1 MKKVFSLTKTRWL
14 FIAFFFALAIPASI
28 LTYKSYEQLRWQTLI
43 QYQQDIRSLVN
54 QIDKSI
60 LDAMSKEEARPDT
73 DYTFFV
79 LAGTPEA
86 RFVQRSDLSKYPVE
100 SNFAGIIGYFQ
111 VDEDGQYS
119 TPILP
124 SAHVQSEVQPQLYG
138 ISAQEN
144 KQRNQLEQQ
153 VMKILSESRWSDQR
167 AVSEREGSIKKDR
180 DLSMD
185 ESLTVQAQDA
195 EKEQAFSI
203 SDSNLAKKSKSKLSP
218 LKKESKS
225 LRKNRL
231 EKNYS
236 PQQSLV
242 NEEKQA
248 KRLEQDQIQINLFES
263 EIEPFR
269 LNLLDDG
276 HLVIYRYVW
285 RDNKRLIQGAVLSA
299 RLFAE
304 EAIYDLFKASTL
316 VNAMQIELF
325 FDDQP
330 LLNERYKESSYRM
343 DYGLSSGTDYLLK
356 IDLSEPFNQL
366 SLGFKLVNLPTN
378 AGQSFILMTAA
389 CLLFVLILGTYF
401 LYRVAIRQSN
411 LVQQQQDFVSSVSHE
426 LKTPLTSIRMYGEI
440 LKQGWVSDEKRKEYY
455 DYIYSESER
464 LSRLIANVLQISKV
478 NHNALELT
486 LIPHQLSEL
495 ASLIKS
501 KVDSQ
506 ILQSGFHL
514 NIKIEDDLEQ
524 QCLLVD
530 SDAFVQ
536 ILINLVDNAIKYA
549 AKADKKQINI
559 RFKTVRNNKIEIS
572 VRDFGPGISKNHMK
586 HIFELFYRSGNEL
599 TRETAGTGI
608 GLALVK
614 ELCLAMGGNI
624 SAVNHQKGV
633 EFIISFPQ
641 DN

>member
-14 FIAFFFALAIPASI
+14 FAGFFLALAIPASV
-28 LTYKSYEQLRWQTLI
+28 LTYKSYEQLGWQTLV
-43 QYQQDIRSLVN
+43 QYQQDVRSLVS
-54 QIDKSI
+54 QIDKFIS
-60 LDAMSKEEARPDT
+60 DALSKEEARPDT

-100 SNFAGIIGYFQ
+100 SSFSGIIGYFQ
-111 VDEDGQYS
+111 IDETGQFS
-119 TPILP
+119 TPVLP

-144 KQRNQLEQQ
+144 KQRSNLEQQ
-153 VMKILSESRWSDQR
+153 VMKILSGSQWNDQGEVAERKYSTKINQELSIDENIIVKEKDAKKQQEFSDTE
-167 AVSEREGSIKKDR
+167 V
-180 DLSMD
+180 
-185 ESLTVQAQDA
+185 
-195 EKEQAFSI
+195 
-203 SDSNLAKKSKSKLSP
+203 AKKSKGKLTAS
-218 LKKESKS
+218 KKELKS
-225 LRKNRL
+225 SRKSRL

-242 NEEKQA
+242 DEEQQA
-248 KRLEQDQIQINLFES
+248 KRLERDKIQISLFES

-299 RLFAE
+299 KLFAE
-304 EAIYDLFKASTL
+304 ESIYKLFKASTL
-316 VNAMQIELF
+316 VNVMQLDLF
-325 FDDQP
+325 FDDRP
-330 LLNERYKESSYRM
+330 LLNERVREAPYRM
-343 DYGLSSGTDYLLK
+343 DYRFSSESEYLLK
-356 IDLSEPFNQL
+356 IGLSEPLNQL
-366 SLGFKLVNLPTN
+366 SLGFRLVKIPAN

-389 CLLFVLILGTYF
+389 CLLIVLIIGTYF

-486 LIPHQLSEL
+486 LVAHQISEL

-506 ILQSGFHL
+506 ISQSGFDL
-514 NIKIEDDLEQ
+514 NIEVCDELEQ
-524 QCLLVD
+524 QCLSVD
-530 SDAFVQ
+530 PDAFVQ
-536 ILINLVDNAIKYA
+536 IVINLVDNAIKYA
-549 AKADKKQINI
+549 AKAEKKQIDI
-559 RFKTVRNNKIEIS
+559 QFKVARNNKIEIS

-586 HIFELFYRSGNEL
+586 NIFELFYRSGSEL

-614 ELCLAMGGNI
+614 ELCLAMGGKI
-624 SAVNHQKGV
+624 SALNHQKGV
-633 EFIISFPQ
+633 EFIISFPRE
-641 DN
+641 N

>member
-1 MKKVFSLTKTRWL
+1 MKKVFSLSKTRWL

-60 LDAMSKEEARPDT
+60 LDATSKEEARPDT

-100 SNFAGIIGYFQ
+100 SSFAGIIGYFQ
-111 VDEDGQYS
+111 VDEIGQYS
-119 TPILP
+119 SPILP

-138 ISAQEN
+138 ISPQEN

-167 AVSEREGSIKKDR
+167 AILERKDLTKRNR
-180 DLSMD
+180 DLSIN
-185 ESLTVQAQDA
+185 ESLTVQSQDE
-195 EKEQAFSI
+195 EKEQAFSDF
-203 SDSNLAKKSKSKLSP
+203 DSNLAKKSKSKLSP

-248 KRLEQDQIQINLFES
+248 KRLEQDQIQISLFES

-276 HLVIYRYVW
+276 HLVVYRYVW

-299 RLFAE
+299 KLFAE
-304 EAIYDLFKASTL
+304 EAIDKLFKASTL
-316 VNAMQIELF
+316 VSVMQLDLF
-325 FDDQP
+325 FDNK
-330 LLNERYKESSYRM
+330 LLLKPVREASYRM
-343 DYGLSSGTDYLLK
+343 DYGLSSRTDYLMK
-356 IDLSEPFNQL
+356 IGLSEPFNQIT
-366 SLGFKLVNLPTN
+366 LGFRLVNIPTN

-389 CLLFVLILGTYF
+389 CLLFALILGTYF

-440 LKQGWVSDEKRKEYY
+440 LKQGWVSDEKRQEYY

-464 LSRLIANVLQISKV
+464 LSRLISNVLQISKV

-486 LIPHQLSEL
+486 LVPLQVSEL

-514 NIKIEDDLEQ
+514 NIKIEDGLEQ

-549 AKADKKQINI
+549 AKAEKKQIDI
-559 RFKTVRNNKIEIS
+559 RFISARTNKIEIS
-572 VRDFGPGISKNHMK
+572 VRDFGPGISKNNMK

-624 SAVNHQKGV
+624 SALNHQKGV